1 METADDMD
9 GSRKVPLYRFRF
21 GTATFDESRLELSV
35 SGLIVD
41 MEQKPLQVLT
51 HLLSHVDE
59 VCSRQELHDA
69 VWGRRVTVDTVL
81 YNAIRKLR
89 IAISDEA
96 GERIVTVPKLG
107 YKLIG
112 PVKRTAIGRRLVSRL
127 ELRAKQAV
135 PGRPTFIL
143 QEQIGTTR
151 SSEVWLAEDATT
163 GERRVYKFCAD
174 GARLSALKREAKLAR
189 YLRESLRNREDIA
202 RIIDWNFETQ
212 PFFLECEFGGIDLA
226 SWAMAGS
233 QLAVMPQAG
242 RIQLFLAIADAV
254 AAAHS
259 VGILHKDL
267 KPANIL
273 VAATA
278 AGGWQIRVTDFGSGE
293 LLQPELLE
301 EFGLTQLG
309 LTATVENA
317 ASIAET
323 TPLYVAPELV
333 AGTAPTVQSD
343 LYALGLILYQLVA
356 GDLRRP
362 IAPGWEGAIADD
374 LVRDDIAAA
383 THGDPAKRLTSVTE
397 LAHRLRTL
405 DQRRALQTL
414 RRQTEARLDAARKSA
429 ERMTARRPWLALSA
443 VLLIL
448 GLSISV
454 WLYREQRAARL
465 QAEREA
471 RRTEEINRFLTD
483 DLLSAADPSG
493 PGGAHNPTM
502 RDVLASTAA
511 RLTWAFAND
520 PETKAAIDVALG
532 SAYFGISDY
541 PNAEKYRRAAF
552 DLLQNLY
559 GAADSRT
566 LAAEYPLISVYV
578 QSNRLDEAASMLDS
592 ADRLAGD
599 RLQQN
604 SKLAYNA
611 HWSRAAY
618 EKLRMK
624 PDQALV
630 EYQAA
635 DRVRS
640 VIDPNNDSLMVR
652 LRDALSWC
660 YARMNRN
667 QEAEQVLR
675 GVITPEYS
683 PERIGPVFWAQARI
697 DYGIALKTNG
707 KNADAEKYLVDA
719 VSEMRR
725 SLGADHFF
733 VGVAENELADLEIR
747 ENRWSDAENALQSAY
762 AIIRE
767 RTGDHGQATLIVGAN
782 LGIVEYRTGRSAQ
795 AVEIL
800 RSVHDA
806 LTGQLGSASPQ
817 AEIVAYY
824 LACAL
829 AELGR
834 YREASALIA
843 PISAAHLTAAEPR
856 KDWDERL
863 EALNGAILTG
873 QERTREGIA
882 KLADAIERM
891 RLKQT
896 PEQDLA
902 PFRRMFAV
910 ANRSAAKGST

>member
-1 METADDMD
+1 MD
-9 GSRKVPLYRFRF
+9 GSRDVPLYRFRL

-35 SGLIVD
+35 AGLIVD

-51 HLLSHVDE
+51 HLLSRVDE

-69 VWGRRVTVDTVL
+69 VWGRRVTVENVL

-89 IAISDEA
+89 IAIGDEA
-96 GERIVTVPKLG
+96 GERIVTVPKIG

-151 SSEVWLAEDATT
+151 SSEVWLAQHADT

-174 GARLSALKREAKLAR
+174 GGRLSALKREAKLGR
-189 YLRESLRNREDIA
+189 YLRESLQDREDIA
-202 RIIDWNFETQ
+202 RIIDWNFETP
-212 PFFLECEFGGIDLA
+212 PFFLECEFGGVNLA
-226 SWAMAGS
+226 TWALDDA
-233 QLAVMPQAG
+233 QLAVMPQEG
-242 RIQLFLAIADAV
+242 RIALFLAIADAV

-259 VGILHKDL
+259 VGVLHKDL

-273 VAATA
+273 VAATS

-293 LLQPELLE
+293 LLEPGVLE
-301 EFGLTQLG
+301 ELGMTQLG
-309 LTATVENA
+309 MTATVESA
-317 ASIAET
+317 APLAET
-323 TPLYVAPELV
+323 TPMYVAPELV
-333 AGTAPTVQSD
+333 AGIAPTVQSD

-362 IAPGWEGAIADD
+362 IAPGWESAIADD

-383 THGDPAKRLTSVTE
+383 THGDPAKRLTSVAE
-397 LAHRLRTL
+397 LAHRLRGL
-405 DQRRALQTL
+405 DQRRALQTMQ
-414 RRQTEARLDAARKSA
+414 RQTEARLAAARKSG
-429 ERMTARRPWLALSA
+429 ERMEARRPWLVLSVA
-443 VLLIL
+443 FLIL
-448 GLSISV
+448 GLSISL
-454 WLYREQRAARL
+454 WLYREQWAARL
-465 QAEREA
+465 RAEREE
-471 RRTEEINRFLTD
+471 RRTEAINRFLTD
-483 DLLSAADPSG
+483 DLLGAADPSG
-493 PGGAHNPTM
+493 PSGAHNPSM
-502 RDVLASTAA
+502 RDVLASTSA

-520 PETKAAIDVALG
+520 PGTKAAIEVALG

-552 DLLQNLY
+552 ETLKNLY

-566 LAAEYPLISVYV
+566 LEAEYPLISVYV

-592 ADRLAGD
+592 ADRLSGD
-599 RLQQN
+599 RLNQN

-611 HWSRAAY
+611 HWARAAY

-624 PDQALV
+624 PDMALV

-635 DRVRS
+635 DRVR
-640 VIDPNNDSLMVR
+640 VVLDPNNDSLMVR

-660 YARMNRN
+660 YARLNRN
-667 QEAEQVLR
+667 EEAEQVLR
-675 GVITPEYS
+675 GVITPVYS

-707 KNADAEKYLVDA
+707 KNTDAEKYLVDA
-719 VSEMRR
+719 VSETRR

-747 ENRWSDAENALQSAY
+747 ENRWTDAENALQSAY

-767 RTGDHGQATLIVGAN
+767 HTGDHGQATLIVGAN
-782 LGIVEYRTGRSAQ
+782 LGVVEYRTGHSAQ

-800 RSVHDA
+800 RSVHDELA
-806 LTGQLGSASPQ
+806 GQLGSSSPQ
-817 AEIVAYY
+817 AEVVAYY
-824 LACAL
+824 LACAMGD
-829 AELGR
+829 LGH
-834 YREASALIA
+834 YRDAATLIA
-843 PISAAHLTAAEPR
+843 PISVSNLTAAEPR
-856 KDWDERL
+856 KDWAERL
-863 EALNGAILTG
+863 EALNGSILTG
-873 QERTREGIA
+873 LDRTREGVA
-882 KLADAIERM
+882 KLSDAIARM

-896 PEQDLA
+896 PEEDLA
-902 PFRRMFAV
+902 PFRRMFEL
-910 ANRSAAKGST
+910 ANKAAAKRST